1 MSRHRIARFALLS
14 MLSIGALLLLAQ
26 HDGAA
31 LGRDWR
37 AASREPVG
45 LAPDPAL
52 VSEPVVQVYAAR
64 AVRWRGYF
72 GVHTWIAVKP
82 AAAREYTVYEVT
94 GWRLRRAGSAVTIG
108 PRAPDARWFGNAPRL
123 LAEARGAHVADV
135 IERIERAAAA
145 YPYAERYRVWPGPN
159 SNTFTAHVLRAVP
172 ELRADLP
179 ATAIGKDYLGTTWL
193 ARAPSGTGWQINA
206 FGLLGLLAAL
216 EEGLEINVLG
226 LTFGIDP
233 ADWALE
239 LPLAGTLGLGTA
251 ARASRAQPRKL
262 RARRLGP
269 QRQQSSNACAGQ
281 RPRRIA
287 RQGAE
292 GLARRA

>member
-1 MSRHRIARFALLS
+1 MTRRRSGRNAVALAL
-14 MLSIGALLLLAQ
+14 GVTALLLLAQ
-26 HDGAA
+26 LDGAS

-37 AASREPVG
+37 GASREPVG
-45 LAPDPAL
+45 LAPDPA
-52 VSEPVVQVYAAR
+52 VTPEPVVQVYAAR

-82 AAAREYTVYEVT
+82 ATALNYTVYEVT
-94 GWRLRRAGSAVTIG
+94 GWRLRRTGSALTIG
-108 PRAPDARWFGNAPRL
+108 PRSPDARWFGNVPRL
-123 LAEARGAHVADV
+123 LAEARGPDAADL
-135 IERIERAAAA
+135 IERIARAAAD
-145 YPYAERYRVWPGPN
+145 YPYAARYRVWPGPN

-179 ATAIGKDYLGTTWL
+179 ATAIGKDYLGKRWL
-193 ARAPSGTGWQINA
+193 ARAPSGTGWQVNA

-239 LPLAGTLGLGTA
+239 LPLAGTLGFGTA
-251 ARASRAQPRKL
+251 ARATPDAAAQATRPPVQAATTERAGTL
-262 RARRLGP
+262 
-269 QRQQSSNACAGQ
+269 
-281 RPRRIA
+281 
-287 RQGAE
+287 
-292 GLARRA
+292 